1 MLKVSIF
8 TQGAMMIRGMI
19 WVAVLAVGLYTV
31 SCLTLYVF
39 QRRLLYFP
47 DPAHYT
53 PQQAGLVGAEE
64 ISLATPDGER
74 LVAWY
79 KPAPAPSPVLLYFHG
94 NGGGLYLRRDRIE
107 ALAGAGYG
115 VLILGYR
122 GYSGST
128 GRPTEKALV
137 ADGLLAYD
145 YLTAQGV
152 APSRIVLYGESLGT
166 GIATQVASQRQ
177 TSAVILEAPYSS
189 VAAEAKAHFGIFPID
204 WLLLDRFDS
213 MAHIGRINVPL
224 LIMHGSK
231 DSVIPA
237 RSAHALFDAA
247 KEPKEYVE
255 FRHGGHNDLFNF
267 GALEHVRQ
275 FLAKHLAGRWQ

>member
-1 MLKVSIF
+1 MLKAAIF
-8 TQGAMMIRGMI
+8 THGDHDDQRDDLGRGAGD
-19 WVAVLAVGLYTV
+19 GFLYGK
-31 SCLTLYVF
+31 LPGAL
-39 QRRLLYFP
+39 RFP
-47 DPAHYT
+47 A
-53 PQQAGLVGAEE
+53 
-64 ISLATPDGER
+64 
-74 LVAWY
+74 
-79 KPAPAPSPVLLYFHG
+79 APALFPRPGALHASTGWPRRRAAAPTPSPVLLYFHG
-94 NGGGLYLRRDRIE
+94 NGGGLYLRRERIE

-115 VLILGYR
+115 VFIVGYR

-177 TSAVILEAPYSS
+177 TSAVILEAPYGS
-189 VAAEAKAHFGIFPID
+189 VASEAKAHFGIFPID

-237 RSAHALFDAA
+237 RSSHALFDSA
-247 KEPKEYVE
+247 KEPKSTWNSSRADTTTCVIL
-255 FRHGGHNDLFNF
+255 R
-267 GALEHVRQ
+267 
-275 FLAKHLAGRWQ
+275 

>member
-1 MLKVSIF
+1 
-8 TQGAMMIRGMI
+8 MIRGMI
-19 WVAVLAVGLYTV
+19 WVAVLAMAFYTV
-31 SCLTLYVF
+31 SCLALCVF

-53 PQQAGLVGAEE
+53 PQQAGLAGVEE
-64 ISLATPDGER
+64 IGLATPDGER

-94 NGGGLYLRRDRIE
+94 NGGGLYLRRERIE

-115 VLILGYR
+115 VFILGYR

-177 TSAVILEAPYSS
+177 TSAVILEAPYGS

-213 MAHIGRINVPL
+213 MAHIGRINAPL
-224 LIMHGSK
+224 LILHGSQ

-237 RSAHALFDAA
+237 SSSHALFDAA
-247 KEPKEYVE
+247 KEPKKYVE
-255 FRHGGHNDLFNF
+255 FERGGHNDLFSF
-267 GALEHVRQ
+267 GALEHVQQ

>member
-1 MLKVSIF
+1 
-8 TQGAMMIRGMI
+8 MMIRGMI
-19 WVAVLAVGLYTV
+19 WIAALAAALYAVIGLA
-31 SCLTLYVF
+31 LYVF

-47 DPAHYT
+47 DPTHYT
-53 PQQAGLVGAEE
+53 PQQAGLAGVEE
-64 ISLATPDGER
+64 IGLATADGER

-79 KPAPAPSPVLLYFHG
+79 KPAPASAPTLLYFHG
-94 NGGGLYLRRDRIE
+94 NGGGLYLRRKRIE

-115 VLILGYR
+115 VFILGYR

-145 YLTAQGV
+145 YLKAQGV

-177 TSAVILEAPYSS
+177 T
-189 VAAEAKAHFGIFPID
+189 AA
-204 WLLLDRFDS
+204 
-213 MAHIGRINVPL
+213 L
-224 LIMHGSK
+224 LILHGSQ

-237 RSAHALFDAA
+237 SSSHALFEAA
-247 KEPKEYVE
+247 NEPKQHVE
-255 FRHGGHNDLFNF
+255 FERGGHNDLFNF
-267 GALEHVRQ
+267 GALEQVRL
-275 FLAKHLAGRWQ
+275 FFGKYLVGS

>member
-1 MLKVSIF
+1 MG
-8 TQGAMMIRGMI
+8 TMMIRGMI
-19 WVAVLAVGLYTV
+19 WVVVLAMAFYTV
-31 SCLTLYVF
+31 SCLALYVF

-53 PQQAGLVGAEE
+53 PQQAGLAGVEE
-64 ISLATPDGER
+64 IGLATPDGER

-79 KPAPAPSPVLLYFHG
+79 KPVPAPSPVLLYFHG
-94 NGGGLYLRRDRIE
+94 NGGGLYLRRERIE

-115 VLILGYR
+115 VFIVGYR

-166 GIATQVASQRQ
+166 GIATQVASQRR
-177 TSAVILEAPYSS
+177 TSAVILEAPYGS
-189 VAAEAKAHFGIFPID
+189 VASEAKAHFGIFPID

-237 RSAHALFDAA
+237 RSSHALFDAA

-255 FRHGGHNDLFNF
+255 FQHGGHNDLFNF

-275 FLAKHLAGRWQ
+275 FLAKHLACRWQ

>member
-1 MLKVSIF
+1 
-8 TQGAMMIRGMI
+8 MIRGMI
-19 WVAVLAVGLYTV
+19 WIAMLAAGIYTIA
-31 SCLTLYVF
+31 CLGLYVF

-53 PQQAGLVGAEE
+53 PQQADLAGVEE

-79 KPAPAPSPVLLYFHG
+79 KPAPAPAPVLLYFHG
-94 NGGGLYLRRDRIE
+94 NGGGLYLRRERIE

-115 VLILGYR
+115 VFILGYR

-128 GRPTEKALV
+128 GRPTEEALL
-137 ADGLLAYD
+137 ADGLLACD
-145 YLTAQGV
+145 YLKAQGV
-152 APSRIVLYGESLGT
+152 VPSRIVLYGESLGT

-177 TSAVILEAPYSS
+177 TSAVILEAPYGS
-189 VAAEAKAHFGIFPID
+189 VAAEAKAHFGIFPVD

-213 MAHIGRINVPL
+213 VAHIGRVNSPL
-224 LIMHGSK
+224 LIMHGSQ

-237 RSAHALFDAA
+237 SSSRALFDAA
-247 KEPKEYVE
+247 KEPKEYLE
-255 FRHGGHNDLFNF
+255 FPRGGHNDLFSF
-267 GALEHVRQ
+267 
-275 FLAKHLAGRWQ
+275 

>member
-1 MLKVSIF
+1 
-8 TQGAMMIRGMI
+8 MIRGMI
-19 WVAVLAVGLYTV
+19 WVAVLAMGVSTA
-31 SCLTLYVF
+31 SCLALYVF
-39 QRRLLYFP
+39 QRRFLYFP

-53 PQQAGLVGAEE
+53 PLQAGLAGVEE
-64 ISLATPDGER
+64 IGLATPDGEK

-79 KPAPAPSPVLLYFHG
+79 KPAPVPSPVLLYFHG

-107 ALAGAGYG
+107 ALAGAGFG
-115 VLILGYR
+115 VFMLGYR

-128 GRPTEKALV
+128 GLPTEKALV
-137 ADGLLAYD
+137 ADGLLTYD
-145 YLTAQGV
+145 YLTSQGV

-177 TSAVILEAPYSS
+177 TSAVILEAPYGS
-189 VAAEAKAHFGIFPID
+189 VASEAKAHFGIFPID

-213 MAHIGRINVPL
+213 MAHIGRINAPL
-224 LIMHGSK
+224 LILHGSQ

-237 RSAHALFDAA
+237 SSSHALFDAA

-255 FRHGGHNDLFNF
+255 FRRGGHNDLFSF
-267 GALEHVRQ
+267 GALEQVQQ